1 MNNTPSTEERV
12 WAALSHLSALAF
24 GMGLLLPVIGWSQQR
39 NKSKYAAFQC
49 LQALGYQSLGYTVW
63 TLSYFVLMIFF
74 MIIILV
80 LLSFVTAESGEIQP
94 VAMAGFNILLFLFI
108 FLGFGLYFLFPVIAA
123 ISCALGRD
131 FRYPIMG
138 NRLAHYL
145 KYDPAKD
152 EEPAGLKEEHEDRW
166 VSAMGHFCVIIP
178 MWGLM
183 APFAA
188 WVTEGKRSPFLK
200 FQSAQSLLYQ
210 GCVMLLSFLPGIV
223 YLFGFMILLLTMG
236 VGSISD
242 NSSSMAGV
250 GVIFLVVFGLM
261 ALVLALLIPLFHILG
276 QWAGY
281 RVLKGDDF
289 RYPLAGRLVE
299 RWMASRPIATWE
311 QPEQKVTEDKPI

>member
-145 KYDPAKD
+145 EYDPAKD

-200 FQSAQSLLYQ
+200 FQSAQTLLYQ
-210 GCVMLLSFLPGIV
+210 GVVMLLSFLPGMV
-223 YLFGFMILLLTMG
+223 YLFGFMVLLLTMG
-236 VGSISD
+236 IGSISD

-250 GVIFLVVFGLM
+250 GVIFLAVFGLM

-289 RYPLAGRLVE
+289 RYPLVGKWAE
-299 RWMASRPIATWE
+299 RWTTGKTPGPTNTITD
-311 QPEQKVTEDKPI
+311 PEVKS